1 MAEILKGAQKKCV
14 MEEKEIPENGH
25 DKHAAEHQDDVW
37 NEKQTAASAE
47 ETDKSAV
54 NYTGNMT
61 DDQLSVAY
69 ESEEPAPYG
78 KRHLE
83 EEKNAGNEPENE
95 LTIMKKK
102 NDELNDKYL
111 RLYSEFE
118 NYRKRTSRERLELI
132 QSAGA
137 EVIKNL
143 LSVLDDFER
152 AAKAN
157 ETCQDIAVVKE
168 GFDLIH
174 NRMLSILWSKGLK
187 EMEATGTVFDVEQH
201 EALTNIPAPTED
213 LKGKVVEVVEKG
225 YVLNGQVIRYAKVI
239 VGQ

>member
-1 MAEILKGAQKKCV
+1 
-14 MEEKEIPENGH
+14 MEEKEITENGH
-25 DKHAAEHQDDVW
+25 DKHAAEHQNDVQ
-37 NEKQTAASAE
+37 NEKQTAASVE

-54 NYTGNMT
+54 NYAENTADNHS
-61 DDQLSVAY
+61 SVVND
-69 ESEEPAPYG
+69 SEEGASYG
-78 KRHLE
+78 KQRKNE
-83 EEKNAGNEPENE
+83 EPGAGNEPENE

-157 ETCQDIAVVKE
+157 ETCQDLAIVKE
-168 GFDLIH
+168 GFALIH
-174 NRMLSILWSKGLK
+174 NRMLSILLSKGLK
-187 EMEATGTVFDVEQH
+187 EMEAIGTVFDVEQH